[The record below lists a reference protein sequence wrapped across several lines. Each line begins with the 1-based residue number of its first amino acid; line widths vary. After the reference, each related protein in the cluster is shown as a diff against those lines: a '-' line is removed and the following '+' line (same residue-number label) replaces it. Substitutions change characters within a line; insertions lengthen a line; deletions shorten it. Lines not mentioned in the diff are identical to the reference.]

1 MQEYAGFEQTNWT
14 VMHNDACLHLLMQK
28 KLLELNSEIV
38 LASWGE
44 GSGEKFLRLPRLL
57 KSMNDF

>member
-1 MQEYAGFEQTNWT
+1 MGVLRDRVDGLLWLL
-14 VMHNDACLHLLMQK
+14 LHLLLQEE
-28 KLLELNSEIV
+28 LLELNSEIV

-57 KSMNDF
+57 ESMNDF